1 MCGLLLLQI
10 STIHSVRGGLLQ
22 VAFTIRQLCVR
33 SDRTNNYTL
42 VILFQTLIPLSQDPD
57 AFLLDCASSIALI
70 SLYKRQKA
78 MQYRNVKKSQQR
90 ASEILY
96 LLSLLL
102 FSLSPIFSALGYR
115 VPPEK
120 FGWKVN
126 IFRCISS
133 HWKVYF
139 LHITLGH

>member
-1 MCGLLLLQI
+1 
-10 STIHSVRGGLLQ
+10 
-22 VAFTIRQLCVR
+22 
-33 SDRTNNYTL
+33 
-42 VILFQTLIPLSQDPD
+42 
-57 AFLLDCASSIALI
+57 LI

-120 FGWKVN
+120 FG
-126 IFRCISS
+126 
-133 HWKVYF
+133 
-139 LHITLGH
+139 